1 MTKKKSHSTKSTG
14 FRVPKGYFNSVIDS
28 VLNRIGT
35 DGYIGLPETN
45 GFKTPDGYL
54 TTIESKV
61 LSQLNTVPQTKVRQ
75 FSVQHSL
82 YYISGIAAALVLFFA
97 LIPNAME
104 SSDLT
109 LEMVETYFENK
120 DLDSYE
126 LAELLIESDLL
137 EIDDLTLEPEYDD
150 QDIEAYLLDNA
161 DLEQIIQ

>member
-1 MTKKKSHSTKSTG
+1 M
-14 FRVPKGYFNSVIDS
+14 
-28 VLNRIGT
+28 
-35 DGYIGLPETN
+35 
-45 GFKTPDGYL
+45 
-54 TTIESKV
+54 
-61 LSQLNTVPQTKVRQ
+61 
-75 FSVQHSL
+75 QHSL

-104 SSDLT
+104 SNDLT